1 MIWIIFT
8 GRKLGFHNLFIITPS
23 SNENF
28 KKTRLKLWQLK
39 VDFTEARTKSKL
51 KQIWFGAKIFFGLSG
66 TAQRLVNSNIGIF
79 QAAVEYFIRIVY
91 QHFLY
96 QLAYE
101 HF

>member
-1 MIWIIFT
+1 MDNFYWPEAGVSQPIYYNAFVE
-8 GRKLGFHNLFIITPS
+8 RKL
-23 SNENF
+23 